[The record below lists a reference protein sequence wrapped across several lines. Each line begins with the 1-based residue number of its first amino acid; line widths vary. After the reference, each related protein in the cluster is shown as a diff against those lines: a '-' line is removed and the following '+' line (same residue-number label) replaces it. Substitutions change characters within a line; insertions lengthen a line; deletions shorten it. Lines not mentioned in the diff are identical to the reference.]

1 MAPILTPQ
9 AQAQAQMSLT
19 PVLGQ
24 RAASPSGTNSIS
36 LGLLLEFLIQKTYH
50 ELMVLSEL
58 LPRKTDMERKIE
70 IVKFARSTRQ
80 SFVRLLALVKWAS
93 SAAKVDKCAAISAFL
108 DQQSLLFVDTADM
121 LSHMARENLV
131 HARLPNFSLPVAV
144 DVLTTGQYR
153 RMPTCIKEKI
163 VPPDPISQ
171 SEKANVLQRLNQI
184 IQHRLVTSKLPS
196 QLADL
201 SIVDGRVKFSVP
213 QEFEATLTLMG
224 DDPGIP
230 WRLLNIEILVTD
242 PDTGDGKA
250 LVHPMQINYIHQLL
264 QSRLFGDENMLQDMY
279 SCLHSFCQSLQL
291 EVLHSQAQRLIR
303 ERWGEHVMIEK
314 YMAGQCLTLAYWRSQ
329 TFNVDKPEEYSLSIG
344 IDTNDTAKPL
354 QINHN
359 PPLSVED
366 ANEVNRA
373 IRCDRLSIE
382 RLLVETII
390 MRSKVK
396 LQELQTILEKELT
409 NTKTR
414 IEGTPP
420 LLCVPIV
427 EPCSQSEYLTISVDM
442 QTGAYQPY
450 IAHADATLLEEMEH
464 CLNCELIKLYQYIT
478 KLSYMLSM
486 HHCKQSIQQLP
497 CKCTDKLPLVAIS
510 AEHPL
515 AKLSQN
521 RLYVHLVKHKNYYVV
536 VEFNSIKNQTNLQTS
551 YYLFHTRQAA
561 FFDQSAGEGVPA
573 PSQSDWDSGEPF
585 LAPLSLVPL
594 DSKSCSHYPDTLEE
608 AEESNRNKKRK
619 LGTSLTSFKKQR
631 LGTHCEYFQREL
643 VHIIALCDRRIPFI
657 SLCEELMEQGIP
669 FQGIQVEAEGI
680 GMVVKLCSL
689 PAIEGI
695 SEETNMSLANALLEC
710 SFRLQ
715 LRGNLL
721 AWQVQLTFG
730 NCPVRSTSPREQG
743 STRCLYLTYSST
755 SPVINHLLQD
765 WKAIGMLYGPVQD
778 LASVVNDPDLP
789 LSAFVEVRSFT
800 FQKLVL
806 TYGRDKT
813 STVTIFWDSRE
824 SRFHLRLAVVG
835 TACSSNSHLLV
846 HHQLEHEFNTHCN
859 LTRLMQNMCD
869 SQQPLQA
876 ISKLPMAPALGG
888 LSSHA
893 QVPSHTFLVI
903 PQSSIHIRVFF
914 RKNFCLD
921 ILCKGKNT
929 VTIRDGVYLPSK
941 DSKGVEGLIPAW
953 NLKAF
958 LEMFVDESVTNM
970 RRRSVNED
978 DNPPSPISMDT
989 GDSFLMTQHHSVP
1002 SPMARLGGATSSG
1015 FVHPMTPPTAISTS
1029 NPATPASPH
1038 TSMLSQQYSMSPG
1051 ASGYPL
1057 ASPPSIPSNIVPSPS
1072 STMLNTASPALAVG
1086 SPSNVHHH
1094 VPSPGSF
1101 VPTPSPNI
1109 QMHSPAP
1116 GPFISPQSLSE
1127 NANSPY
1133 PSMGLAMPSPGQRNW
1148 PASPS
1153 VPGPSP
1159 INRYGVAHSPG
1170 MAASHSPGSSGLGQT
1185 TGSAP
1190 TQAPMPMRPAR
1201 HLPSRSPV
1209 ASIPTALSCE
1219 AITKLFTPAPT
1230 PGVPGG
1236 PSASLCCP
1244 MERFLGS
1251 IYCKRYLH
1259 RVLQIVDGIQEVPSN
1274 EPGTL
1279 HFRAESLQYW
1289 VSLNPSTMQTL
1300 HLVVKPNQDMTDRW
1314 NLDEIQVFER
1324 YFESK
1329 VVCPPY
1335 KLHAILAFLRA
1346 LSAPTR
1352 ILKDLVQLMR
1362 LELLP
1367 DRTLKWTIQWC
1378 LTVPPPDVFGF
1389 AAPGTAA
1396 LAIKSKMLFFIQL
1409 TRIGINPPVGQD
1421 LQSIVIPIVHDMQ
1434 ANTTSYIDRA
1444 KPPNVPASIATVRN
1458 MLERSNSLYQN
1469 KVECTIFPV
1478 VRDLMANLVIPL

>member
-19 PVLGQ
+19 PIPGQ

-171 SEKANVLQRLNQI
+171 NEKASVLQRLNQI

-196 QLADL
+196 QLSDL

-230 WRLLNIEILVTD
+230 WRLLNIEILVND

-264 QSRLFGDENMLQDMY
+264 QSRLFGDENTLQDMY
-279 SCLHSFCQSLQL
+279 NCLHSFCQSLQL

-314 YMAGQCLTLAYWRSQ
+314 YTAGQCLTLAYWRSQ
-329 TFNVDKPEEYSLSIG
+329 SFNVDKPELYSLSVG

-354 QINHN
+354 QINHD

-382 RLLVETII
+382 RLLVETIL

-396 LQELQTILEKELT
+396 LKELQSILEKELT
-409 NTKTR
+409 NTKTL
-414 IEGTPP
+414 IENTPP
-420 LLCVPIV
+420 LLYVPII
-427 EPCSQSEYLTISVDM
+427 EPCSQSEYLTVSVDM
-442 QTGAYQPY
+442 QTGSYQPY

-464 CLNCELIKLYQYIT
+464 CLNSELIKLYQYIT
-478 KLSYMLSM
+478 KLSFMLSM

-497 CKCTDKLPLVAIS
+497 CKCTDKLPLVSIS

-521 RLYVHLVKHKNYYVV
+521 RLYIHLVKHKNYFVV
-536 VEFNSIKNQTNLQTS
+536 VEFNSIKNQTHLHIR

-561 FFDQSAGEGVPA
+561 FYDQSAGEDVP
-573 PSQSDWDSGEPF
+573 PSTQSDWDSGEPF
-585 LAPLSLVPL
+585 LAPLSLIPL
-594 DSKSCSHYPDTLEE
+594 DAKSCTHGADTLVE
-608 AEESNRNKKRK
+608 AEELNQNQKRK
-619 LGTSLTSFKKQR
+619 LGSSLTSFKKQR
-631 LGTHCEYFQREL
+631 IDTYSEYFQREL

-657 SLCEELMEQGIP
+657 SLCEELVEQGIP

-689 PAIEGI
+689 PAVEGV
-695 SEETNMSLANALLEC
+695 SEEINSVLANSLLEC
-710 SFRLQ
+710 SFRLL
-715 LRGNLL
+715 LRSHLL
-721 AWQVQLTFG
+721 VWQVQLTFG
-730 NCPVRSTSPREQG
+730 NCPVKSTLPRERG

-755 SPVINHLLQD
+755 SPVVNQLLQD

-778 LASVVNDPDLP
+778 LGSVINDPDLP
-789 LSAFVEVRSFT
+789 LSSVAEVRSYT
-800 FQKLVL
+800 YQKLVL
-806 TYGRDKT
+806 VYGKEKT
-813 STVTIFWDSRE
+813 STVTILWDSHE
-824 SRFHLRLAVVG
+824 TRFQLRLAVIG
-835 TACSSNSHLLV
+835 TACSSNCHLLV
-846 HHQLEHEFNTHCN
+846 HRQLEQEFNTHSS
-859 LTRLMQNMCD
+859 LIRLMQNMCD

-876 ISKLPMAPALGG
+876 ISKLPMSPALGG
-888 LSSHA
+888 LTSQA
-893 QVPSHTFLVI
+893 NLPSHTFVVI
-903 PQSSIHIRVFF
+903 PQSSIHVRVVF
-914 RKNFCLD
+914 RKTYCLD

-929 VTIRDGVYLPSK
+929 ATVRDGAYCLFDVSK
-941 DSKGVEGLIPAW
+941 VVEGLTPAP
-953 NLKAF
+953 NLKSF
-958 LEMFVDESVTNM
+958 LEMFVDESVSNM

-978 DNPPSPISMDT
+978 DNPPSPIGMDT
-989 GDSFLMTQHHSVP
+989 GDSFLMSQHHSVP
-1002 SPMARLGGATSSG
+1002 SPMARLGGTASGG

-1072 STMLNTASPALAVG
+1072 SNMLNTASPALAVG
-1086 SPSNVHHH
+1086 SPSNVPHH

-1116 GPFISPQSLSE
+1116 GPFISPQNLSE

-1201 HLPSRSPV
+1201 HLPSRSWA
-1209 ASIPTALSCE
+1209 ASIPTALSYE
-1219 AITKLFTPAPT
+1219 AITKIFTPAPA
-1230 PGVPGG
+1230 PGVIGG
-1236 PSASLCCP
+1236 PAANLCCP
-1244 MERFLGS
+1244 AERFLGS
-1251 IYCKRYLH
+1251 IHSKRYLQ
-1259 RVLQIVDGIQEVPSN
+1259 RVFHSIETIQEVPSN
-1274 EPGTL
+1274 EPGML
-1279 HFRAESLQYW
+1279 HYRTESLQYW
-1289 VSLNPSTMQTL
+1289 VSLNPNTMQTL
-1300 HLVVKPNQDMTDRW
+1300 HLQVKPNPDMNDRW
-1314 NLDEIQVFER
+1314 NQDELQVIER
-1324 YFESK
+1324 YFETK

-1335 KLHAILAFLRA
+1335 KLSAILAFSRA
-1346 LSAPTR
+1346 LSGPTR

-1378 LTVPPPDVFGF
+1378 LTVPPNDSFGV
-1389 AAPGTAA
+1389 APPGTAA
-1396 LAIKSKMLFFIQL
+1396 LAIKTKMLFFIQL
-1409 TRIGINPPVGQD
+1409 TRIGMNPPVGQD
-1421 LQSIVIPIVHDMQ
+1421 TQSIVIPIVHDMQ
-1434 ANTTSYIDRA
+1434 ANTTSYVDRQ
-1444 KPPNVPASIATVRN
+1444 KPHNASAATVSN
-1458 MLERSNSLYQN
+1458 MLKRSNEMFQN

-1478 VRDLMANLVIPL
+1478 IRDLMTNLVLPQ